1 MGNYSILPTIQ
12 HWGSYFTYDNTNI
25 SMENDEKLDI
35 SDENSVD
42 SPMKKL
48 YESYIRSEWKAVFLG
63 IFGSIFSRILDLL
76 PPLLLA
82 VALDSI
88 ILSEKKFELFLV
100 PNQYLPTDRFGQLIL
115 IVSLIL
121 SSFILAALFHW
132 IRNWGWNAL
141 AQRVQHKIREDAYES
156 IQKLGMSFFTE
167 HQTGEIMSVLSNDAN
182 QLENFLNEGLNAT
195 FRIGV
200 MVLGIG
206 GILVYLNWQLALVAL
221 SVIPLLIVF
230 TYFFIKTIQ
239 PKYEKVRSSVGDLNS
254 RLENNLSGMKI
265 IKINTT
271 EEYEASRVS
280 SKSSSYLSSQWSAI
294 KTRIKFF
301 PALRLLS
308 GFGFTLTF
316 VIGGY
321 WAIFGSPPVLT
332 GELSSGE
339 FVVFVLYTQRFIW
352 PVAQFG
358 QIINKYQRARASAR
372 RLLTLIEQDPN
383 ISEDGNKQKV
393 EDFNGSV
400 RYDNVTF
407 GYRDNEKTVE
417 DISFDVGKG
426 DTVALV
432 GPTGAGKSTIVK
444 LLMRLYEPDSGCVHI
459 DDSNITDIR
468 TEQLRDEIGYVSQD
482 PFLFEGSVKENI
494 KYGASNSS
502 DKDIIEAAKMAE
514 AHEFIESLPEK
525 YETVVGERGVKLSGG
540 QRQRIAIA
548 RSIIRNPSIM
558 ILDEATSDVDTKTEV
573 LIQKSL
579 NKLTKE
585 ITTISIAHRLSTVK
599 DADKIIVIEDGQ
611 IVESGTHNELLDI
624 DRLYS
629 DLWKVQ
635 SGDINEVSEKFIES
649 ASEDMKVDGN

>member
-1 MGNYSILPTIQ
+1 
-12 HWGSYFTYDNTNI
+12 
-25 SMENDEKLDI
+25 MENNETLDI
-35 SDENSVD
+35 SDENSID
-42 SPMKKL
+42 YPMKKL
-48 YESYIRSEWKAVFLG
+48 YDSYIKYEWEAVFLG

-82 VALDSI
+82 VALDSV
-88 ILSEKKFELFLV
+88 ILNEKEFKLFLV
-100 PNQYLPTDRFGQLIL
+100 PNKYLPVDRFNQLIL
-115 IVSLIL
+115 VVSLIL
-121 SSFILAALFHW
+121 SSFLFAALFHW

-141 AQRVQHKIREDAYES
+141 AQRVQHKIRDDAYES
-156 IQKLGMSFFTE
+156 IQKLSMSFFTE
-167 HQTGEIMSVLSNDAN
+167 HQTGEVMSVLSNDAN
-182 QLENFLNEGLNAT
+182 QLEKFLNEGLNAT

-200 MVLGIG
+200 MVVGIG
-206 GILVYLNWQLALVAL
+206 SILIYLNWQLALVAL
-221 SVIPLLIVF
+221 SVIPLLMIF
-230 TYFFIKTIQ
+230 TYFFIKSIQ

-271 EEYEASRVS
+271 EEYEAGRVS
-280 SKSSSYLSSQWSAI
+280 SKSSSYLRSQWSAI

-301 PALRLLS
+301 PMLRLLS

-332 GELSSGE
+332 GELSPGE

-372 RLLTLIEQDPN
+372 RLLTLIEQEPN
-383 ISEDGNKQKV
+383 VSRVEDKETL
-393 EDFNGSV
+393 EDFNGNVKYS
-400 RYDNVTF
+400 NVTF
-407 GYRDNEKTVE
+407 GYRNNEKTIE
-417 DISFDVGKG
+417 NISFNVDKG

-444 LLMRLYEPDSGCVHI
+444 LLMRLYEPDSGDI
-459 DDSNITDIR
+459 YMDNNNITDIKI
-468 TEQLRDEIGYVSQD
+468 EQLRNEIGYVSQD

-494 KYGASNSS
+494 QYGSPNSS
-502 DKDIIEAAKMAE
+502 SEDVKKAAKMAE
-514 AHEFIESLPEK
+514 AHEFIKSLPEK

-548 RSIIRNPSIM
+548 RSIIKNPSIM

-599 DADKIIVIEDGQ
+599 DADKIIVIEDGK
-611 IVESGTHNELLDI
+611 ILESGTHDELLNM
-624 DRLYS
+624 DRLYG

-635 SGDINEVSEKFIES
+635 SGDINEVSEEFIKN
-649 ASEDMKVDGN
+649 ASEDMKVDNN